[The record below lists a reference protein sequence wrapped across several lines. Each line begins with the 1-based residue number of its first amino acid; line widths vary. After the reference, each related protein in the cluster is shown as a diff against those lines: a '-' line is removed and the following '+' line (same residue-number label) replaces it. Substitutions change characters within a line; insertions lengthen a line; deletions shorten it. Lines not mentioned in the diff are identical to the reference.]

1 MPNHGYCR
9 NCWWYKDGICYMQF
23 VYTKDDSYCPD
34 YVNKNKLNKKGTLD
48 DLITKWK
55 SEGVTFYIEDI
66 YERNNN
72 Q

>member
-1 MPNHGYCR
+1 
-9 NCWWYKDGICYMQF
+9 MQF

-34 YVNKNKLNKKGTLD
+34 YVNRNKLNKKGTLD
-48 DLITKWK
+48 DLIAKWK
-55 SEGVTFYIEDI
+55 SEGVTFYIEDL